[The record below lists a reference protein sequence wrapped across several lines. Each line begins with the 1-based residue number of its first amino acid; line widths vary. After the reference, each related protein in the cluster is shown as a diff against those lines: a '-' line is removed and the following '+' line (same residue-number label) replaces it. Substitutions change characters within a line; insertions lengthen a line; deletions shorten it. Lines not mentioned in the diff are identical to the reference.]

1 MSEVIKKVITP
12 QARCSLSEWL
22 LIFNLIIVHPDL
34 PRWCLVTAL
43 GGGWRVSA
51 PTSTTATTATAGAR
65 PPGAASRTCSNFGQW
80 NVSYPKTI
88 YDGLHSLLLCLT
100 EILFLENWIY
110 WSEFVLTI
118 IDWPIKIRSP
128 IDSKMHSK
136 SCAVPWGSKIILWL
150 CLRLSRHCI

>member
-1 MSEVIKKVITP
+1 MVTP
-12 QARCSLSEWL
+12 WARSVQRIIGEHAVML
-22 LIFNLIIVHPDL
+22 LTTL

-43 GGGWRVSA
+43 ARGGGGWRVSA

-80 NVSYPKTI
+80 NLSYPKTI